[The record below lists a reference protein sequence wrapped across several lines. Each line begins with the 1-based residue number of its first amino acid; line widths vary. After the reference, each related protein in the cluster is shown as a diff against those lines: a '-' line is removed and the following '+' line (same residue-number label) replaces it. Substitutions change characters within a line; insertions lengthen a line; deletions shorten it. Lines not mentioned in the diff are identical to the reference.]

1 MLINKLHC
9 SYKFFCHYKNNV
21 EGIIMYYRPNLGYN
35 YPARNDEHM
44 IEVKHLRDTNFD
56 ENYKK
61 TM

>member
-1 MLINKLHC
+1 
-9 SYKFFCHYKNNV
+9 
-21 EGIIMYYRPNLGYN
+21 MYYRPNLGYN